1 MLLDL
6 IRKNRSYRRFYQQ
19 EPLPMEALYA
29 MVEAARLSGSGRNLQ
44 PLKFVLCNEPQK
56 NAQIFDTLAWAGY
69 FKDWAG
75 PEEGERPSA
84 YITLLLD
91 TQISAH
97 AGIDP
102 GIMAQS
108 ILLQATELGFGGCM
122 IGSFQPKALSQILE
136 LAPQYEIVLVI
147 ALGKPKEEVVIGG
160 LPADGSIR
168 YWRDAQQ
175 VHHVPKRNIEELVIK

>member
-19 EPLPMEALYA
+19 EPVPTEALHA

-44 PLKFVLCNEPQK
+44 PLKFSLCNEPQK
-56 NAQIFDTLAWAGY
+56 NAQIFETLAWAGY
-69 FKDWAG
+69 FKDWLG

-108 ILLQATELGFGGCM
+108 MLLQATELGFGGCM
-122 IGSFQPKALSQILE
+122 IGSFQPQVLAQILE
-136 LAPQYEIVLVI
+136 LPERYSIQLVL
-147 ALGKPKEEVVIGG
+147 ALGKPKETVVIDR
-160 LPADGSIR
+160 LPENGSIQ

-175 VHHVPKRNIEELVIK
+175 VHHVPKRDLEDCIL